1 MSPLARLR
9 GGRLVVAT
17 HNRGKLAEFA
27 QLLEPLGIGTV
38 AAGELGLP
46 EPEESG
52 TGFEENAVLKAR
64 AAAAASGLPA
74 LADDSGLEVAGLDG
88 APGVH
93 SARWAGP
100 ERDFAAACRR
110 IHDALVARFGSFAAA
125 DRRAAFVC
133 VLALAF
139 PDGEVLIFEGRVGGE
154 IVWPP
159 RGSGGFGYDPVFV
172 PEGETRTF
180 AEMDA
185 AEKHVLS
192 HRGRA
197 VAALLAALRQ
207 ETA

>member
-74 LADDSGLEVAGLDG
+74 LADDSGLEVAGLGG

-139 PDGEVLIFEGRVGGE
+139 PDGGVLTFEGRVGGE

-185 AEKHVLS
+185 AEKHALS